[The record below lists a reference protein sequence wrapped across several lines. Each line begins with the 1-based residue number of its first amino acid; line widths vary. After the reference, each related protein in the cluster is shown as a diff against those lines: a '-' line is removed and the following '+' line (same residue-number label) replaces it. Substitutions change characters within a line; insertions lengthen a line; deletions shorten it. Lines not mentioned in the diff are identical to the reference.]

1 MNSNSTKTYEIINKI
16 EYSNYLNKNPFENNK
31 NEEIFNKNNFKLKNY
46 NNNNNDY
53 HFYENYKNIHSPHFN
68 NFIEGRFNNY
78 NNIDLNYN
86 LFGYEKDKINVND
99 FENNYYLNQLNINS
113 NNNTKNFE
121 TSNNFEDNNNNID
134 LNNNND
140 KNNLNFDEN
149 KNLNENDNNNK
160 ENQNSNEDNN
170 IEKNNENEIT
180 NDNNNNEI
188 KINKNVQENFD
199 SINNINENNL
209 INSNNNIENNNN
221 NEFIKN
227 ITDNKQLLNNYNEI
241 SDKNNNNNML
251 LNDLK
256 LNNLKVRNPFTSDEN
271 IYANL
276 ENEIEKTTFK
286 NNNINNNENI
296 INNNK
301 LNNNFSTYDNI
312 DINLYNNSS
321 NNNLMKYFNINN
333 NNNNIE
339 ELNNSNDKYVDK
351 NILNLNYDISNYKS
365 NLKNNIKE
373 KKTFAHN
380 KTLPFSNPNHINSL
394 DNIKYLPL
402 EQQIDILFN
411 NNQKMNE
418 ELQKYKEKFGNIDSI
433 LETNNNS
440 NLIMNKFN
448 NDITK
453 ENKNLEELNQQY
465 LNVIKTLTNFINS
478 FNDKLKRD
486 SFNITDIKKG
496 KNLNNL
502 LNPLKIELME
512 HISRS
517 LEIKKTNKKVKF
529 KNLNKKK

>member
-31 NEEIFNKNNFKLKNY
+31 NEEIINKNNFKLKNY

-99 FENNYYLNQLNINS
+99 FENNYYLNQLNNNNS
-113 NNNTKNFE
+113 NNNYKNFA

-221 NEFIKN
+221 EFIKN

-301 LNNNFSTYDNI
+301 LSNNFSTYDYI

-333 NNNNIE
+333 NYNLE

-365 NLKNNIKE
+365 NLKNNKEE

-394 DNIKYLPL
+394 NSINYLPV